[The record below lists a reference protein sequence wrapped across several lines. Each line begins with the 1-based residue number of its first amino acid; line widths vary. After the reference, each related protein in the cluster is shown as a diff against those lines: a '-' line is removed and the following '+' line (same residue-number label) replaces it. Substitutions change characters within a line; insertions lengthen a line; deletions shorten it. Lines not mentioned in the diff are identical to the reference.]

1 MTTSVTLNASAA
13 GYRVYG
19 HLLSCT
25 EALPELE
32 PVSAHEAVARPDI
45 EVRWV
50 DGPDWFCLPSS
61 WFLTIP
67 STDDTP
73 WMHCGKCSD
82 GYVLRFPDLAD
93 FCVDRSGQRI
103 FCAPAATTP
112 ASTTRHLLLD
122 QVLPLVLNRRGHEAL
137 HATAVVTAHG
147 ACAFVGPTGSGKST
161 LAASFAQIGA
171 PVLSDDCLV
180 LEEQPSG
187 IVAFPGYPGVRLW
200 NDTVEAL
207 FSGQNRGVSVSHYTH
222 YTAKQ
227 RIAFD
232 AGSRQFSN
240 KPTPLS
246 RIYILAPDHPSSPC
260 DDPIPA
266 RITPL
271 APRDALMAL
280 IGSAFRLD
288 ITDRRMMVRQLCFL
302 ERVLTQVPVRR
313 LTRPDSYTTLPAVC
327 TAIIQDLRS

>member
-1 MTTSVTLNASAA
+1 MTMSVTLNASAA

-50 DGPDWFCLPSS
+50 DGPDRFDLPLS

-67 STDDTP
+67 STDNTP
-73 WMHCGKCSD
+73 WMLCGKCSD

-103 FCAPAATTP
+103 LCAPTATTP
-112 ASTTRHLLLD
+112 RPTVRHLLLD
-122 QVLPLVLNRRGHEAL
+122 QVLPLALNQRGCEAL
-137 HATAVVTAHG
+137 HATAVVTAQG

-161 LAASFAQIGA
+161 LAASFALLGA
-171 PVLSDDCLV
+171 PVLSDDCL
-180 LEEQPSG
+180 LIEEQPSG

-207 FSGQNRGVSVSHYTH
+207 FSGQNRSVPVAHYT
-222 YTAKQ
+222 TK
-227 RIAFD
+227 RRMAFD
-232 AGSRQFSN
+232 AESGQFSSA
-240 KPTPLS
+240 PAPLS
-246 RIYILAPDHPSSPC
+246 RIYILLPDSPSRLC
-260 DDPIPA
+260 DDSFPSL
-266 RITPL
+266 ITPL
-271 APRDALMAL
+271 APRDVLMAL

-288 ITDRRMMVRQLCFL
+288 ITDRHMMVRQLQFFA
-302 ERVLTQVPVRR
+302 RVHARIPVRG
-313 LTRPDSYTTLPAVC
+313 LTLPDSYEALPAVC
-327 TAIIQDLRS
+327 TAIVQDLRS